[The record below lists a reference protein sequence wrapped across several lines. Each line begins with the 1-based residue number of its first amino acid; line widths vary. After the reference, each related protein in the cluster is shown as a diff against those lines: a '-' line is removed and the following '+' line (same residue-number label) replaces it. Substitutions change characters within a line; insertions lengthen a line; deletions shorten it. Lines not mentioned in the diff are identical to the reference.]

1 MIIKLEFA
9 SFIPYNT
16 VLMFLRNP
24 KGTCLSSSK
33 ARNITPQKLN
43 DTIYVSFWYIDD
55 VALKHFFGGNVTIY
69 SLRTHPGIIKAQIL
83 QFEKNV
89 TSDDINHR
97 FSDDEIT
104 QLLLPF
110 L

>member
-9 SFIPYNT
+9 SFVAYNT

-33 ARNITPQKLN
+33 ARNITPQELK
-43 DTIYVSFWYIDD
+43 DTVYVSFWYIDD
-55 VALKHFFGGNVTIY
+55 MALKYFFGGNVTIY
-69 SLRTHPGIIKAQIL
+69 SLQTYPGILKVQIL
-83 QFEKNV
+83 QFEKDI